1 MFTPLNIFGVASVN
15 AIVLFVVIES
25 GVVNTNTSTPQN
37 NTVQQYSTPP
47 IENKQNNDFLR
58 LSKPTS
64 LDSQLIKAGWK
75 ANAAHAVVALNNE
88 WFTILKQDNP
98 SALEK
103 QLYLLKNLGRYSDLM
118 PLFESHPET
127 ASLLAAA
134 THPERFAQIVQND
147 DYYDIIMG
155 LFIQHAAPDDAAA
168 LANAL
173 EIHSSLICRLIQRG
187 LIGSQALF
195 IFPRDNPGAQAY
207 DRWLSELLDNALAQ
221 PDDKLSSVINLLFEQ
236 GESIRAKMIDDAQFR
251 HAFRNDLWPKFIR
264 VTHKTQQPFELYLS
278 DPHLWAFLA
287 LPQGERLLEQWPW
300 FLSQEQVNN
309 LTPAAVLF
317 GDEAYPEPLHP
328 LIIEAILENDANTL
342 ISLLYF
348 GHEPQFVRLM
358 QRNLSDDLKQVV
370 FSRLAQTPNYTA
382 LLEDWDKEPRNE
394 QLYAELIE
402 GDTGLLSTLD
412 KVVQGREVS
421 AGDAFWAMLDAA
433 DIAITIA
440 TLDTCALISSSLKL
454 GAKTAAKSVLKQEIK
469 KFVKQNAGQAV
480 AKNASETLLAS
491 FAKKELFSKMQII
504 PSKLGEKNAHFDI
517 TPTLQFLFKKMNVN
531 RTTLKRINNKW
542 DARLFMRKD
551 AKVSV
556 QVDQKKLISGACLFF
571 KITSATDVTGEA
583 GVVARE
589 VTCGLEQTGETIQM
603 VKNSLKSFPQH
614 QRQFKARQKN
624 TSAWLLM
631 NANP

>member
-1 MFTPLNIFGVASVN
+1 MFTPLNIFGVASII

-25 GVVNTNTSTPQN
+25 GVVNTNTSTPQHI
-37 NTVQQYSTPP
+37 TTQQYSTPQ

-58 LSKPTS
+58 LSKPSS
-64 LDSQLIKAGWK
+64 LDSQLIKAGWN

-134 THPERFAQIVQND
+134 THPERFAQILQND

-155 LFIQHAAPDDAAA
+155 LFVQHAAPDDAAA

-195 IFPRDNPGAQAY
+195 IFPRDNPGAQDY
-207 DRWLSELLDNALAQ
+207 DRWISELLDNALAQ

-236 GESIRAKMIDDAQFR
+236 GDSIRAKMIDDAQFR
-251 HAFRNDLWPKFIR
+251 HTFRNDLWPKFIR

-287 LPQGERLLEQWPW
+287 LPQGERLLEQWAW

-317 GDEAYPEPLHP
+317 GDDAYPEPLPP

-348 GHEPQFVRLM
+348 GHEPLFVRLM
-358 QRNLSDDLKQVV
+358 QRDLSDDLKQVV
-370 FSRLAQTPNYTA
+370 FSRLAQNSNYTA
-382 LLEDWDKEPRNE
+382 LLDK
-394 QLYAELIE
+394 
-402 GDTGLLSTLD
+402 T
-412 KVVQGREVS
+412 
-421 AGDAFWAMLDAA
+421 
-433 DIAITIA
+433 
-440 TLDTCALISSSLKL
+440 
-454 GAKTAAKSVLKQEIK
+454 
-469 KFVKQNAGQAV
+469 
-480 AKNASETLLAS
+480 
-491 FAKKELFSKMQII
+491 
-504 PSKLGEKNAHFDI
+504 
-517 TPTLQFLFKKMNVN
+517 
-531 RTTLKRINNKW
+531 
-542 DARLFMRKD
+542 
-551 AKVSV
+551 
-556 QVDQKKLISGACLFF
+556 
-571 KITSATDVTGEA
+571 
-583 GVVARE
+583 
-589 VTCGLEQTGETIQM
+589 
-603 VKNSLKSFPQH
+603 
-614 QRQFKARQKN
+614 
-624 TSAWLLM
+624 
-631 NANP
+631 